1 MASRNEESME
11 MPGAVPDHELRVLL
25 LTPTGRDTPL
35 ICDLLTEHGISCTAV
50 RTLDALLDTMGTSYP
65 VGVAVIAEEAV
76 GPADAAK
83 LAAGFDAE
91 PAWSDLPV
99 LLLARPQAASSP
111 LQGVLNRRS
120 THVLHRPLKPATLL
134 SAVRS
139 AIEIRRRQYEVRDLL
154 EDARNLNDQ
163 LQRRTTQLR
172 RLSLQIGDAE
182 EQERRRLAVYVHD
195 DLQQILAGIKFHIDV
210 TRLQIDEPE
219 EAGAGLERIGTL
231 VRDAI
236 AGTRSLAHELSPAA
250 LHRNGL
256 PAALNWLAEHVHALH
271 GLQVE
276 VTNPAEELH
285 LEAPTAIFLFRAAQ
299 ELLLNVSKHALT
311 DHAEIRLER
320 EEAGVRLEVI
330 DRGRGFDAAEF
341 NDVEAPPSFG
351 LFSIRERAELLGGTT
366 RIASV
371 SGEGTTVTLFMPT
384 EEPRRGAETTEA
396 AEDTRPEAA
405 EQPTAD
411 SEGRIGDSRIRVV
424 LVDDHAVVRSGLRL
438 ALTQEPRIEVVDEC
452 DDGFQAVQAAERLP
466 PDIIVMD
473 VEMPGMD
480 GIEATRRIKRR
491 HPGIRIIGLSMFD
504 DPETSRKMRD
514 AGADSYLPKAGPSEE
529 LIAEI
534 LARTESRAP

>member
-1 MASRNEESME
+1 MPARNEEPME
-11 MPGAVPDHELRVLL
+11 MPGSASDHELRVLL
-25 LTPTGRDTPL
+25 LAPTGRDTAL
-35 ICDLLTEHGISCTAV
+35 ICDLLTKESISCTAV
-50 RTLDALLDTMGTSYP
+50 MTLDALLETMGTTYP
-65 VGVAVIAEEAV
+65 VGVALIAEEAI

-99 LLLARPQAASSP
+99 LLLARPQAASST

-134 SAVRS
+134 SAIRS

-154 EDARNLNDQ
+154 EDARNLNEQ

-195 DLQQILAGIKFHIDV
+195 DLQQILAGIKFHLDV
-210 TRLQIDEPE
+210 TRLQVDDPQELD
-219 EAGAGLERIGTL
+219 AGLERIGTL

-236 AGTRSLAHELSPAA
+236 AGTRALAHELSPAA

-256 PAALNWLAEHVHALH
+256 PAALNWLAEHVHTLH
-271 GLQVE
+271 GLRVE
-276 VTNPAEELH
+276 VSNLAGEPNLDGSV
-285 LEAPTAIFLFRAAQ
+285 AIFLFRAAQ

-311 DHAEIRLER
+311 DYAEIRLQR
-320 EEAGVRLEVI
+320 EGAGIRLEVA
-330 DRGRGFDAAEF
+330 DRGRGFDATEF
-341 NDVEAPPSFG
+341 DDVDAPPSFG

-366 RIASV
+366 RIDSV
-371 SGEGTTVTLFMPT
+371 AGEGTTVTLFMPS
-384 EEPRRGAETTEA
+384 EEPMQDAET
-396 AEDTRPEAA
+396 PEAP
-405 EQPTAD
+405 EETGLAD
-411 SEGRIGDSRIRVV
+411 AAHSVVADDLRTGDSRIRVV
-424 LVDDHAVVRSGLRL
+424 LVDDHVVVRSGLRL
-438 ALTQEPRIEVVDEC
+438 ALTQEPRIEVIDEC
-452 DDGFQAVQAAERLP
+452 DDGFQAVQAAERMP

-504 DPETSRKMRD
+504 DPETSQKMRD

-534 LARTESRAP
+534 LARTESGAP